1 MSTRFL
7 MGAALAAFA
16 LVAGAQERFPGRPI
30 TMVVAFPPGGVADTT
45 ARPTAAAMERI
56 LGQPVTITNRP
67 GAGGNIA
74 TEAVVLASVLIL
86 VLDYVLGSVLP

>member
-7 MGAALAAFA
+7 IGAALAAFA
-16 LVAGAQERFPGRPI
+16 LVAAAQERFPGRPI

-56 LGQPVTITNRP
+56 LGQPVTISAERF
-67 GAGGNIA
+67 ASS
-74 TEAVVLASVLIL
+74 AVSALASVRARRRWPSPN
-86 VLDYVLGSVLP
+86 VSWR